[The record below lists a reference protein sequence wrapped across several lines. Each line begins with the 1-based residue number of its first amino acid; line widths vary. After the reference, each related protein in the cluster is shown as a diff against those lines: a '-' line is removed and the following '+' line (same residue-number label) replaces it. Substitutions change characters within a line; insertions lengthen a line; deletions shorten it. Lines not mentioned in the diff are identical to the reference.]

1 MSVISRSGISVLV
14 PPGWEAEMF
23 DYSDRIVLHL
33 SDAPLFPGRSDFGG
47 RALRRLRSNA
57 IFIAVLEY
65 DSSDSK
71 RGLFGRVGRP
81 AFVPSDF
88 APNRL
93 HHQVSGQS
101 AAQKFFTVGGRTFCC
116 YAVIA
121 RETPSIDEVARVNQ
135 AVRGLSVNVTR

>member
-1 MSVISRSGISVLV
+1 
-14 PPGWEAEMF
+14 MF

-33 SDAPLFPGRSDFGG
+33 SDTPLIPGRADFGG

-57 IFIAVLEY
+57 IFIAILEY
-65 DSSDSK
+65 DSDESN

-101 AAQKFFTVGGRTFCC
+101 AAQKFFTLGGRTFCC

-121 RETPSIDEVARVNQ
+121 QERPSVQDVARINQ
-135 AVRGLSVNVTR
+135 SLRGLSVNVTR

>member
-1 MSVISRSGISVLV
+1 
-14 PPGWEAEMF
+14 MF

-33 SDAPLFPGRSDFGG
+33 SDGPLSPGRADFGG
-47 RALRRLRSNA
+47 QALRRLSSNA
-57 IFIAVLEY
+57 IFVAILEY
-65 DSSDSK
+65 DSDDSN
-71 RGLFGRVGRP
+71 RGLFARVGRP

-101 AAQKFFTVGGRTFCC
+101 AAQKFFTLGGRTFCC

-121 RETPSIDEVARVNQ
+121 RERPSVQDVAKINQ
-135 AVRGLSVNVTR
+135 SLRGLSVNVTR